1 MLTVQDIQAKQFH
14 VRFRGFDQGEV
25 DEFLEQ
31 VAAALQGANY
41 ENSILKEQVAAAER
55 KVAAFKQQEK
65 SSMNAILSAQKV
77 ADEMKEKAR
86 AEAKALLSKA
96 RQEARELEESA
107 GREIS
112 GLEREV
118 DQLRAKK
125 SQVREELRLV
135 LESYLSQLD
144 RDQAAPSTAAAGT
157 IVFGGPASSAPIPAA
172 PPAMDDDLY
181 QQIEFSDDML
191 TPAMD
196 KGGPVRPAPPAVDSA
211 ATEEEQT
218 MPYLDDDM
226 VFTLE
231 DPLDQEEPDN
241 RATLAGEELL
251 LSGQGELQGGENDRL
266 VIDDDLTGDGPGSR
280 LTSDEDELHLLDQD
294 DLLGD
299 GPELN
304 LSLDDDEQTPK
315 P

>member
-77 ADEMKEKAR
+77 AEEMKEKAR

-144 RDQAAPSTAAAGT
+144 RDQAAPSTAGAGT
-157 IVFGGPASSAPIPAA
+157 IIFGGPNSSAPTPT
-172 PPAMDDDLY
+172 MDDDLY
-181 QQIEFSDDML
+181 QQIELSDDML
-191 TPAMD
+191 TPAMG
-196 KGGPVRPAPPAVDSA
+196 KGGPARPATPAVDSA

-241 RATLAGEELL
+241 RATIAGEELL
-251 LSGQGELQGGENDRL
+251 LSGQDELQGGENGRL
-266 VIDDDLTGDGPGSR
+266 VIDDDLTGDGPGTR
-280 LTSDEDELHLLDQD
+280 LSSDEDELHLLDQD

-304 LSLDDDEQTPK
+304 LSLDDEEPAPK

>member
-55 KVAAFKQQEK
+55 KVAAYKQQEK

-77 ADEMKEKAR
+77 AEEMKEKAR
-86 AEAKALLSKA
+86 AEAQALLSKA

-144 RDQAAPSTAAAGT
+144 RDQAAPSTADAGT
-157 IVFGGPASSAPIPAA
+157 VAFGGPDSSAPTPAES
-172 PPAMDDDLY
+172 PAMGDDLY
-181 QQIEFSDDML
+181 QQIELSDDML
-191 TPAMD
+191 TP
-196 KGGPVRPAPPAVDSA
+196 
-211 ATEEEQT
+211 T
-218 MPYLDDDM
+218 M
-226 VFTLE
+226 
-231 DPLDQEEPDN
+231 
-241 RATLAGEELL
+241 
-251 LSGQGELQGGENDRL
+251 
-266 VIDDDLTGDGPGSR
+266 
-280 LTSDEDELHLLDQD
+280 
-294 DLLGD
+294 
-299 GPELN
+299 
-304 LSLDDDEQTPK
+304 
-315 P
+315 